1 MLWTEKYRPSKL
13 SDIVG
18 QEHFVLDA
26 EQWVLE
32 NNMPNVLVYG
42 MQGTGKTGAAI
53 ALAKSMLGDLF
64 KDNFFEVN
72 ASDDRRLET
81 VRTTI
86 KQVAQ
91 SGTIGDA
98 PFRIMLLDE
107 LDGMT
112 NDAQNAMK
120 RIMERYASNIRF
132 IITCND
138 KSKIIFPLQSRC
150 ANYRFNPLKNEVV
163 LEVIKDILEKEGVEG
178 FADEDLARF
187 IYQLDGDL
195 RRAITEIQ
203 AAKASNFTLK
213 KQMQDSL
220 KEFDEILKLIID
232 KKPNETLDKLHDI
245 LYGGRSVKE
254 ICLGLHNSVLT
265 ADGLDST
272 KKFQLLRVIGEGEY
286 RSTAM
291 TPKIIISW
299 IVGQLI

>member
-32 NNMPNVLVYG
+32 KNMPNVLAYG
-42 MQGTGKTGAAI
+42 VAGTGKTGAGI
-53 ALAKSMLGDLF
+53 AKDMLGETF

-91 SGTIGDA
+91 SGTIGEA

-107 LDGMT
+107 MDGMT
-112 NDAQNAMK
+112 NDAQNALK

-138 KSKIIFPLQSRC
+138 RSRIIFPLQSRC
-150 ANYRFNPLKNEVV
+150 ANYRFNPLKNELV
-163 LEVIKDILEKEGVEG
+163 LQVITKILDKEGING
-178 FADEDLARF
+178 FDETDLARF

-203 AAKASNFTLK
+203 AANASNFTLR

-220 KEFDEILKLIID
+220 KEFDGILHLILN
-232 KKPNETLDKLHDI
+232 KKTNETLDKLHDI

-254 ICLGLHNSVLT
+254 ICLALHNSVLE
-265 ADGLDST
+265 AEGLES
-272 KKFQLLRVIGEGEY
+272 KEKFKLLRIIGEAEY
-286 RSTAM
+286 RSTTM
-291 TPKIIISW
+291 TPKVIISW
-299 IVGQLI
+299 MVGQL

>member
-13 SDIVG
+13 SDIIG

-32 NNMPNVLVYG
+32 KNMPNVLAYG
-42 MQGTGKTGAAI
+42 VAGTGKTGAAI
-53 ALAKSMLGDLF
+53 ALAKSMLGNTF

-91 SGTIGDA
+91 SGTLGDA

-107 LDGMT
+107 MDGMT
-112 NDAQNAMK
+112 SDAQNALK

-138 KSKIIFPLQSRC
+138 KSRIIFPLQSRC
-150 ANYRFNPLKNEVV
+150 ANYRFNPLKNEIV
-163 LEVIKDILEKEGVEG
+163 LEVIKNILDKEQVVG

-187 IYQLDGDL
+187 IYDLDGDL

-203 AAKASNFTLK
+203 AAKASNFTLR
-213 KQMQDSL
+213 KQVQDSL
-220 KEFDEILKLIID
+220 KEFDAILNLILNN
-232 KKPNETLDKLHDI
+232 KPNETLNKLHDI

-254 ICLGLHNSVLT
+254 ICLALHNSVLE
-265 ADGLDST
+265 AEGLES
-272 KKFQLLRVIGEGEY
+272 KEKFKLLRIIGETEH
-286 RSTAM
+286 RSTTM
-291 TPKIIISW
+291 TPKVIISW
-299 IVGQLI
+299 MVGQI

>member
-32 NNMPNVLVYG
+32 KNMPNVLAYG
-42 MQGTGKTGAAI
+42 VAGTGKTGAGI
-53 ALAKSMLGDLF
+53 ALAKDMLGEAF

-91 SGTIGDA
+91 SGTIGEA

-107 LDGMT
+107 MDGMT
-112 NDAQNAMK
+112 NDAQNALK

-138 KSKIIFPLQSRC
+138 RSRIIFPLQSRC
-150 ANYRFNPLKNEVV
+150 ANYRFNPLKNELV
-163 LEVIKDILEKEGVEG
+163 LEVITKILDKEGVNG
-178 FADEDLARF
+178 FDETELARF

-203 AAKASNFTLK
+203 AANASNFTLR
-213 KQMQDSL
+213 KQIQDSL
-220 KEFDEILKLIID
+220 KEFDGILNLILN

-254 ICLGLHNSVLT
+254 ICLALHNSVLE
-265 ADGLDST
+265 AEGLES
-272 KKFQLLRVIGEGEY
+272 KEKFKLLRIIGEAEY
-286 RSTAM
+286 RSTTM
-291 TPKIIISW
+291 TPKVIISW
-299 IVGQLI
+299 MVGQL

>member
-13 SDIVG
+13 SDIAG

-32 NNMPNVLVYG
+32 KNMPNVLAYG

-53 ALAKSMLGDLF
+53 ALAKSMLGDTF

-91 SGTIGDA
+91 SGTLGDA

-107 LDGMT
+107 MDGMT
-112 NDAQNAMK
+112 SDAQNALK
-120 RIMERYASNIRF
+120 RIMERYANNIRF

-138 KSKIIFPLQSRC
+138 KSRIIFPLQSRC
-150 ANYRFNPLKNEVV
+150 ANYRFNPLKNEIV
-163 LEVIKDILEKEGVEG
+163 LEVIKNILDKEQVEG

-187 IYQLDGDL
+187 IYDLDGDL

-203 AAKASNFTLK
+203 AAKASNFTLR
-213 KQMQDSL
+213 KQVQDSL
-220 KEFDEILKLIID
+220 KEFDEILNLILN

-254 ICLGLHNSVLT
+254 ICLALHNSVL
-265 ADGLDST
+265 AAEGLES
-272 KKFQLLRVIGEGEY
+272 KEKFKLLRIIGETEY
-286 RSTAM
+286 RSTTM
-291 TPKIIISW
+291 TPKVIISW
-299 IVGQLI
+299 MVGQI

>member
-32 NNMPNVLVYG
+32 NNMPNVLAYG

-203 AAKASNFTLK
+203 AARASNFTLK

-265 ADGLDST
+265 ADGLDSA

>member
-32 NNMPNVLVYG
+32 KNMPNVLAYG
-42 MQGTGKTGAAI
+42 VAGTGKTGAGI
-53 ALAKSMLGDLF
+53 ALAKSMLGDSF

-72 ASDDRRLET
+72 ASDDRRLEN

-91 SGTIGDA
+91 SGTIGEA

-107 LDGMT
+107 MDGMT
-112 NDAQNAMK
+112 NDAQNALK

-138 KSKIIFPLQSRC
+138 RSRIIFPLQSRC
-150 ANYRFNPLKNEVV
+150 ANYRFNPLKNELV
-163 LEVIKDILEKEGVEG
+163 LEVIR
-178 FADEDLARF
+178 FDETELARF

-203 AAKASNFTLK
+203 AANASNFTLR
-213 KQMQDSL
+213 KQIQDSL
-220 KEFDEILKLIID
+220 KEFDGILNLILN

-254 ICLGLHNSVLT
+254 ICLALHNSVLE
-265 ADGLDST
+265 AEGLES
-272 KKFQLLRVIGEGEY
+272 KEKFKLLRIIGEAEY
-286 RSTAM
+286 RSTTM
-291 TPKIIISW
+291 TPKVIISW
-299 IVGQLI
+299 MVGQL

>member
-32 NNMPNVLVYG
+32 KNMPNVLAYG
-42 MQGTGKTGAAI
+42 VAGTGKTGAGI
-53 ALAKSMLGDLF
+53 ALAKDMLGETF

-91 SGTIGDA
+91 SGTIGEA

-107 LDGMT
+107 MDGMT
-112 NDAQNAMK
+112 NDAQNALK

-138 KSKIIFPLQSRC
+138 RSRIIFPLQSRC
-150 ANYRFNPLKNEVV
+150 ANYRFNPLKNEIV
-163 LEVIKDILEKEGVEG
+163 LEVITRILDKEGVDG
-178 FADEDLARF
+178 FDETDLARF

-203 AAKASNFTLK
+203 AANASNFTLR

-220 KEFDEILKLIID
+220 KEFDGILNLMLNKNL
-232 KKPNETLDKLHDI
+232 NETLDKLHDI

-254 ICLGLHNSVLT
+254 VCLALHNSVLE
-265 ADGLDST
+265 AEGLES
-272 KKFQLLRVIGEGEY
+272 KEKFKLLRIIGEAEY
-286 RSTAM
+286 RSTTM
-291 TPKIIISW
+291 TPKVIISW
-299 IVGQLI
+299 MVGQL

>member
-1 MLWTEKYRPSKL
+1 MQWTEKYRPSKL

-32 NNMPNVLVYG
+32 KNMPNVLAYG
-42 MQGTGKTGAAI
+42 VAGTGKTGAGI
-53 ALAKSMLGDLF
+53 ALAKDMLGEAF

-91 SGTIGDA
+91 SGTIGEA

-107 LDGMT
+107 MDGMT
-112 NDAQNAMK
+112 NDAQNALK

-138 KSKIIFPLQSRC
+138 RSRIIFPLQSRC
-150 ANYRFNPLKNEVV
+150 ANYRFNPLKNELV
-163 LEVIKDILEKEGVEG
+163 LEVITKILDKEGVNG
-178 FADEDLARF
+178 FDETELARF

-203 AAKASNFTLK
+203 AANASNFTLR
-213 KQMQDSL
+213 KQIQDSL
-220 KEFDEILKLIID
+220 KEFDGILNLILN

-254 ICLGLHNSVLT
+254 ICLALHNSVLE
-265 ADGLDST
+265 AEGLES
-272 KKFQLLRVIGEGEY
+272 KEKFKLLRIIGEAEY
-286 RSTAM
+286 RSTTM
-291 TPKIIISW
+291 TPKVIISW
-299 IVGQLI
+299 MVGQL

>member
-1 MLWTEKYRPSKL
+1 MLWTENYRPSKL

-32 NNMPNVLVYG
+32 KNMPNVLAYG
-42 MQGTGKTGAAI
+42 VAGTGKTGAGI
-53 ALAKSMLGDLF
+53 ALAKSMLGDSF

-91 SGTIGDA
+91 SGTIGEA

-107 LDGMT
+107 MDGMT
-112 NDAQNAMK
+112 NDAQNALK

-138 KSKIIFPLQSRC
+138 RSRIIFPLQSRC
-150 ANYRFNPLKNEVV
+150 ANYRFNPLKNEIV
-163 LEVIKDILEKEGVEG
+163 LEVITKILDKEGVSG
-178 FADEDLARF
+178 FDETELARF

-203 AAKASNFTLK
+203 AANASNFTLR
-213 KQMQDSL
+213 KQIQDSL
-220 KEFDEILKLIID
+220 KEFDGILNLILN

-254 ICLGLHNSVLT
+254 ICLALHNSVLE
-265 ADGLDST
+265 AEGLES
-272 KKFQLLRVIGEGEY
+272 KEKFKLLRIIGEAEY
-286 RSTAM
+286 RSTTM
-291 TPKIIISW
+291 TPKVIISW
-299 IVGQLI
+299 MVGQL

>member
-32 NNMPNVLVYG
+32 KNMPNVLAYG
-42 MQGTGKTGAAI
+42 VAGTGKTGAGI
-53 ALAKSMLGDLF
+53 ALAKDMLGEAF

-107 LDGMT
+107 MDGMT
-112 NDAQNAMK
+112 NDAQNALK

-138 KSKIIFPLQSRC
+138 RSRIIFPLQSRC
-150 ANYRFNPLKNEVV
+150 ANYRFNPLKNELV
-163 LEVIKDILEKEGVEG
+163 LEVITKILDKEGVNG
-178 FADEDLARF
+178 FDETELARF

-203 AAKASNFTLK
+203 AANASNFTLR
-213 KQMQDSL
+213 KQIQDSL
-220 KEFDEILKLIID
+220 KEFDGILNLILN

-254 ICLGLHNSVLT
+254 ICLALHNSVLE
-265 ADGLDST
+265 AEGLES
-272 KKFQLLRVIGEGEY
+272 KEKFKLLRIIGEAEY
-286 RSTAM
+286 RSTTM
-291 TPKIIISW
+291 TPKVIISW
-299 IVGQLI
+299 MVGQL

>member
-32 NNMPNVLVYG
+32 KNMPNVLAYG
-42 MQGTGKTGAAI
+42 VAGTGKTGAGI
-53 ALAKSMLGDLF
+53 ALAKDMLGEAF

-72 ASDDRRLET
+72 ASDDRRLEN

-107 LDGMT
+107 MDGMT
-112 NDAQNAMK
+112 SDAQNALK
-120 RIMERYASNIRF
+120 RIMERYANNIRF

-138 KSKIIFPLQSRC
+138 KSRIIFPLQSRC
-150 ANYRFNPLKNEVV
+150 ANYRFNPLKNEIV
-163 LEVIKDILEKEGVEG
+163 LEVIKNILENEGVNG

-203 AAKASNFTLK
+203 AANASNFTLR
-213 KQMQDSL
+213 KQVQNSF
-220 KEFDEILKLIID
+220 KEFDGILKLIID

-254 ICLGLHNSVLT
+254 ICLALHNSVLE
-265 ADGLDST
+265 AQGLES
-272 KKFQLLRVIGEGEY
+272 KEKFKLLRIIGEAEY
-286 RSTAM
+286 RSTTM
-291 TPKIIISW
+291 TPKVIISW
-299 IVGQLI
+299 MVGQL